1 MTITVIAA
9 NRMGILSRLAV
20 ALGRADLRIERQSR
34 SELEADRVSFVFSVA
49 GGQLP
54 AALGE
59 TLRGIPHVLEVTIEG
74 GAAQQS
80 VSQQNVSQ
88 RSVAHPT
95 AAQPAATQAAT
106 AAPTL
111 AFSLQNEVDALSRS
125 YPNLVGGVRDAQ
137 QRLPLDAAGW
147 RDLGERVG
155 GELAVQ
161 GTVKPVRTD
170 SVAFALERLV
180 LPAVKS
186 FSLAKVTGTKLSI
199 TVNPFSQGVSSPG
212 VSCFFL
218 AGLISGLL
226 KSAIPTATATEESCR
241 AAGDP
246 ACTFVAT
253 LY

>member
-20 ALGRADLRIERQSR
+20 TLGRADLRIEQQSR
-34 SELEADRVSFVFSVA
+34 SELEADRVSFVFNVA
-49 GGQLP
+49 GGTPP

-59 TLRGIPHVLEVTIEG
+59 TLRGLPHVLEVTIEG
-74 GAAQQS
+74 AAQPTSAQS
-80 VSQQNVSQ
+80 TLPQ
-88 RSVAHPT
+88 PT
-95 AAQPAATQAAT
+95 SAQPAAPPAHLPQ
-106 AAPTL
+106 
-111 AFSLQNEVDALSRS
+111 SEVDALSRS
-125 YPNLVGGVRDAQ
+125 YPNLVGGVRDVQ
-137 QRLPLDAAGW
+137 GRLSLDAAGW
-147 RDLGERVG
+147 RSLGERVG
-155 GELAVQ
+155 GALVLQ
-161 GTVKPVRTD
+161 GTVKPVKTD

-186 FSLAKVTGTKLSI
+186 FALAKVTGTKLSI
-199 TVNPFSQGVSSPG
+199 TVNPFAQGVSSPG